1 MSKLD
6 QLKETKADLKEVFK
20 ALLYF
25 ILGILT
31 GVTTVAYKVL
41 TKEIEAYM
49 ILIAGLGLLVTFL
62 ISLYALKLWHR
73 MQKINE
79 DMENV

>member
-1 MSKLD
+1 MSKID
-6 QLKETKADLKEVFK
+6 QLKETKSDLKEVFK

-31 GVTTVAYKVL
+31 GVATIAYKVL

-49 ILIAGLGLLVTFL
+49 ILVSGLGLIVVFL
-62 ISLYALKLWHR
+62 LAVYALNLWHR

-79 DMENV
+79 DMENA

>member
-6 QLKETKADLKEVFK
+6 KLKETKSDLKEVFK
-20 ALLYF
+20 ALLLF

-49 ILIAGLGLLVTFL
+49 ILISGLGLFVTFL
-62 ISLYALKLWHR
+62 ITLYTLRLWHR

-79 DMENV
+79 EMENV

>member
-1 MSKLD
+1 MSKID
-6 QLKETKADLKEVFK
+6 KLKETKSDLKEVFK

-31 GVTTVAYKVL
+31 GVATIAYKVL

-49 ILIAGLGLLVTFL
+49 VLVAGLGLIVVFL
-62 ISLYALKLWHR
+62 LAIYALNLWHK

-79 DMENV
+79 EMENA

>member
-1 MSKLD
+1 MSKIV
-6 QLKETKADLKEVFK
+6 QLKETKSDLKEVFK

-31 GVTTVAYKVL
+31 GVATIAYKVL

-49 ILIAGLGLLVTFL
+49 ILVSGLGLIVVFL
-62 ISLYALKLWHR
+62 LAVYALNLWHR

-79 DMENV
+79 EMEHV

>member
-1 MSKLD
+1 MSKID
-6 QLKETKADLKEVFK
+6 QLKETKSDLKEVFK

-31 GVTTVAYKVL
+31 GVATIAYKVL

-49 ILIAGLGLLVTFL
+49 ILVSGLGLIVVFL
-62 ISLYALKLWHR
+62 LAIYALNLWHR

-79 DMENV
+79 EMEHV